1 MRSRIATGATIVLL
15 LAGTGGAIAI
25 GEGGSAGAGQGG
37 AATAQYKP
45 GKGCGKGHAPRHK
58 KCPKPKSHK
67 PHKKAKKPK
76 RAHRPAKKRPPRS
89 VPCQFRTVGQTLV
102 AYCPKS

>member
-1 MRSRIATGATIVLL
+1 MRSRIATGATIVAL

-25 GEGGSAGAGQGG
+25 GEAGSGMSGQGG

-58 KCPKPKSHK
+58 KCPTHK
-67 PHKKAKKPK
+67 PHKKHKTHKHTAKPK
-76 RAHRPAKKRPPRS
+76 KHQPRS
-89 VPCQFRTVGQTLV
+89 TNCKIRVIGQTLI
-102 AYCPKS
+102 AFCP